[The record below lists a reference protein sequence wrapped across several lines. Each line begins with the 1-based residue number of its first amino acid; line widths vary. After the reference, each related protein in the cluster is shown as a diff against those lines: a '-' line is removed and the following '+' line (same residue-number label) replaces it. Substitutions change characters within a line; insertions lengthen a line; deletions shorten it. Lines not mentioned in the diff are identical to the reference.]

1 MANTSERVQQ
11 LRKNFMKHHKE
22 GKTIKEISEI
32 YNVSTR
38 LIYYILQEIADENN
52 VSRESLL
59 TTPHREHSKN
69 SRKSSRTVEL
79 KPQVIRQNFDTMI
92 SNAKGLIDKID
103 SILQE
108 EE

>member
-11 LRKNFMKHHKE
+11 LKKNFMKHHQKGE
-22 GKTIKEISEI
+22 TIKEIANRYHVTPRHI
-32 YNVSTR
+32 YS
-38 LIYYILQEIADENN
+38 ILQDIADENN

-59 TTPHREHSKN
+59 TAPHCDHVRKASYKN
-69 SRKSSRTVEL
+69 SGQINPEEIRK
-79 KPQVIRQNFDTMI
+79 KFNTMI
-92 SNAKGLIDKID
+92 SNAKTLINKID

>member
-11 LRKNFMKHHKE
+11 LKKNFMKHHEKGE
-22 GKTIKEISEI
+22 TIREISNRYHVTTRHI
-32 YNVSTR
+32 YS
-38 LIYYILQEIADENN
+38 ILQEIADENN

-59 TTPHREHSKN
+59 TTPHREHL
-69 SRKSSRTVEL
+69 RKESDKISGQI
-79 KPQVIRQNFDTMI
+79 KPEEVREKFDTMI
-92 SNAKGLIDKID
+92 SNAKTLINEID